1 MIESIIKLPVFGIS
15 LKLHT
20 DDEGETRGSITS
32 DLHERENDLVLDTDY
47 NVGVDALESFIL
59 ACACAGV
66 NVESIEFVYA
76 IETTVESLSNNL

>member
-1 MIESIIKLPVFGIS
+1 MIDSTIKLPVFGIS
-15 LKLHT
+15 LKLYT

-32 DLHERENDLVLDTDY
+32 DLHKREYDVVLDTDY

-59 ACACAGV
+59 ACACAGMDIC
-66 NVESIEFVYA
+66 SGQFIQA

>member
-1 MIESIIKLPVFGIS
+1 MTTSTIKLPVFGIS
-15 LKLHT
+15 LEIYT

-47 NVGVDALESFIL
+47 NVGMDALESFIL

-66 NVESIEFVYA
+66 DICSVRFIQA
-76 IETTVESLSNNL
+76 IEETVESLSNNL